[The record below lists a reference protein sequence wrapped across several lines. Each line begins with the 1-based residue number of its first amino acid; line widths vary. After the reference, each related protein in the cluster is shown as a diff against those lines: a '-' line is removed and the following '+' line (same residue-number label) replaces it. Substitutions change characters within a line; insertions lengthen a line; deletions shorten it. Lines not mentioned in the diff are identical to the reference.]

1 MTEYYEKRVNW
12 YLRPFEEAKEDLIRY
27 LSCRYRDAP
36 GLFGEALDECRNI
49 ITALPDIG
57 GDENPLTMA
66 LVGSAIGLGWY
77 RVLKARG
84 VPLEEAGKDIYGIF
98 AILMPSMSLH
108 AEPDVSREEITE
120 TKGFCDRTANREYP
134 DNFVIDFV
142 EGNDTGEYGMNIR
155 ECAVIKVFDRYGAR
169 ELVPFMCL
177 LDRLIFSARGVGLV
191 RTSTLASGGTCCDF
205 RIRSQP
211 GIELR
216 EPHSHR
222 TLHEWG
228 IVG

>member
-1 MTEYYEKRVNW
+1 MNW
-12 YLRPFEEAKEDLIRY
+12 YLRPLEEAKEDLTRY
-27 LSCRYRDAP
+27 LGRRYPDAP
-36 GLFGEALDECRNI
+36 GLFEEALHECRNVI
-49 ITALPDIG
+49 AALPDIG

-108 AEPDVSREEITE
+108 AEPDISPEEITE
-120 TKGFCDRTANREYP
+120 TKEFCDRTARQEYP
-134 DNFVIDFV
+134 DNFVVDFV
-142 EGNDTGEYGMNIR
+142 EGDDTCEYGMNIR

-169 ELVPFMCL
+169 ELVPFICL

-191 RTSTLASGGTCCDF
+191 RTQTLASGGTCCDF
-205 RIRSQP
+205 RICSQP
-211 GIELR
+211 GIALR
-216 EPHSHR
+216 ESHSDR

-228 IVG
+228 IVR